1 LKYAEDSAADGAG
14 CGTLTCLG
22 TGVQRKLP
30 FLGSILHQNAD
41 LTVGKAQ
48 ILELPDRPLSRS
60 AIAEQADN
68 RRAPADRL

>member
-1 LKYAEDSAADGAG
+1 LA
-14 CGTLTCLG
+14 
-22 TGVQRKLP
+22 
-30 FLGSILHQNAD
+30 FLGAILHQNAD